1 MIKAIVFDLNGVFL
15 QSDYLTK
22 RIEDKFGISSEESLI
37 VLKES
42 LKETRL
48 NPTVKIFKY
57 WIDLFKNHN
66 IEITEDE
73 FLSFWFSGESLV
85 NEFVLLSKKL
95 RERGFAVYIF
105 SNNFK
110 ERTEYYRKNFKE
122 IFDNVDS
129 AFFSWETGF
138 VKSDLKAYSNLI
150 SNINVKPEEIIYF
163 DDSEENVQLAI
174 SLGIKAYVY
183 KDFNNTK
190 RVLAENMVEV

>member
-15 QSDYLTK
+15 QSEYLTK
-22 RIEDKFGISSEESLI
+22 RIEEKYSIPSDEILT

-42 LKETRL
+42 LKDTRL
-48 NPTVKIFKY
+48 NPEVRIFGY
-57 WIDLFKNHN
+57 WENLFKKYN

-85 NEFVLLSKKL
+85 NEFVLLSKEL
-95 RERGFAVYIF
+95 REKGLAVYIF

-122 IFDNVDS
+122 IFENVDN
-129 AFFSWETGF
+129 AFFSWETGY
-138 VKSDLKAYSNLI
+138 VKSDPKAYSNLI
-150 SNINVKPEEIIYF
+150 SNINVRPDEIIYF
-163 DDSEENVQLAI
+163 DDSEENIQLAK

-183 KDFNNTK
+183 NDFDSTK
-190 RVLAENMVEV
+190 KVLAENMVEV